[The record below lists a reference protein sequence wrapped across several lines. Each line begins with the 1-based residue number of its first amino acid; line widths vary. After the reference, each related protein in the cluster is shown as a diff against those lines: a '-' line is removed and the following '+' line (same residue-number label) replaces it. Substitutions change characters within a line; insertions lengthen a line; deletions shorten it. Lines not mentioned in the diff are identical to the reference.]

1 MDILK
6 MVMARMGTL
15 IGGVN
20 ASVQPTDDAATQAM
34 VIGGLLL
41 GIIVDVV
48 VEKRREKRG

>member
-1 MDILK
+1 MDIVK

-20 ASVQPTDDAATQAM
+20 AGIQPADDATTQVM
-34 VIGGLLL
+34 VVAGLVL